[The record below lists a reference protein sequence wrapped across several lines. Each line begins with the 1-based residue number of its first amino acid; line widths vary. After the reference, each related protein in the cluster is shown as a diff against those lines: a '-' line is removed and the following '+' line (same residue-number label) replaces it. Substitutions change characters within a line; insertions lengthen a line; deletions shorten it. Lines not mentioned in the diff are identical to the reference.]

1 MLDTYSLYA
10 NRPIGEDTSMTISS
24 APSTAAPRLEE
35 MRDLF
40 DRYGEAWASRDAAA
54 IAPFHAE
61 DGIFHLHAA
70 APEVR
75 GREAIEAAFA
85 GFLAQLPDLT
95 FTSQQTLIA
104 DWGWTVRW
112 TMSGTLAQ
120 PLEMA
125 GVRAEPGGRIE
136 IDAVD
141 VITVADGALTAK
153 HTYVDWAGALQQL
166 GLA

>member
-1 MLDTYSLYA
+1 
-10 NRPIGEDTSMTISS
+10 MTTTS
-24 APSTAAPRLEE
+24 APSTATPRLEQ
-35 MRDLF
+35 MQSLF
-40 DRYGEAWASRDAAA
+40 ARYGDAWASRDAAA
-54 IAPFHAE
+54 IAPFHAA

-85 GFLAQLPDLT
+85 GFLAQFPDLT
-95 FTSQQTLIA
+95 FISQETLIA
-104 DWGWTVRW
+104 EWGWTVRW

-125 GVRAEPGGRIE
+125 GARAKPGGRIN

-141 VITVADGALTAK
+141 VITVEDGKLTAK
-153 HTYVDWAGALQQL
+153 HTYVDWAAGLQQL
-166 GLA
+166 GPA

>member
-10 NRPIGEDTSMTISS
+10 KPKIGESMTTS
-24 APSTAAPRLEE
+24 AARTATAPELAE
-35 MRDLF
+35 MEALF
-40 DRYGEAWASRDAAA
+40 ERYGDAWASRDARA
-54 IAPFHAE
+54 IAEFHAE

-75 GREAIEAAFA
+75 GRDAIEAAFA
-85 GFLAQLPDLT
+85 GFLAQFPDLT
-95 FTSQQTLIA
+95 FDSQQTLIA

-120 PLEMA
+120 PLELGGA
-125 GVRAEPGGRIE
+125 RAEPGGRIE

-141 VITVADGALTAK
+141 VITVDGGRLTAK
-153 HTYVDWAGALQQL
+153 HTYLDWAAGLEQL
-166 GLA
+166 GLS

>member
-1 MLDTYSLYA
+1 MLDTYSLYGSRA
-10 NRPIGEDTSMTISS
+10 TGKDTLMTTSS
-24 APSTAAPRLEE
+24 APSTAPPGVDE
-35 MRDLF
+35 MQDLF
-40 DRYGEAWASRDAAA
+40 DRYGEAWASRDAVA

-75 GREAIEAAFA
+75 GREMIEAAFA

-95 FTSQQTLIA
+95 FTSQETLIA

-125 GVRAEPGGRIE
+125 GARAEPGGRIE

-141 VITVADGALTAK
+141 VITVSDGLLTAK
-153 HTYVDWAGALQQL
+153 HTYVDWATGLQQL

>member
-1 MLDTYSLYA
+1 
-10 NRPIGEDTSMTISS
+10 MTTTTS
-24 APSTAAPRLEE
+24 APSTAAPRLEQME
-35 MRDLF
+35 SLF
-40 DRYGEAWASRDAAA
+40 DRYGDAWASRDAAA

-61 DGIFHLHAA
+61 DGVFQLHAA

-75 GREAIEAAFA
+75 GRDAIEAAFA
-85 GFLAQLPDLT
+85 GFLAQFPDLT
-95 FTSQQTLIA
+95 FTSQQALIA
-104 DWGWTVRW
+104 EWGWTVRW

-125 GVRAEPGGRIE
+125 GARAEPGGRIE

-141 VITVADGALTAK
+141 VITVTDGLLTAK
-153 HTYVDWAGALQQL
+153 HTYVDWAAGLQQL

>member
-1 MLDTYSLYA
+1 MTTPSLA
-10 NRPIGEDTSMTISS
+10 ASAV
-24 APSTAAPRLEE
+24 APSLEE
-35 MRDLF
+35 MQDLF
-40 DRYGEAWASRDAAA
+40 DRYGEAWARREAAA

-85 GFLAQLPDLT
+85 GFLAQFPDLT
-95 FTSQQTLIA
+95 FTAQQTLIA

-112 TMSGTLAQ
+112 SMSGTLAQ

-125 GVRAEPGGRIE
+125 GARAEPGGRIE
-136 IDAVD
+136 INAVD
-141 VITVADGALTAK
+141 VITVTDGLLTAK
-153 HTYVDWAGALQQL
+153 HTYVDWAAGLQQL

>member
-1 MLDTYSLYA
+1 
-10 NRPIGEDTSMTISS
+10 MTPTPV
-24 APSTAAPRLEE
+24 PSTAAPGLE
-35 MRDLF
+35 LQVLC
-40 DRYGEAWASRDAAA
+40 DRYANAWASRDAAD
-54 IAPFHAE
+54 IAAFHAE

-75 GREAIEAAFA
+75 GRAAIEAAFA
-85 GFLAQLPDLT
+85 VFLTQFPDLT
-95 FTSQQTLIA
+95 FTSQQSLIA

-125 GVRAEPGGRIE
+125 GARAEPGGRIE

-141 VITVADGALTAK
+141 LITVSDGELTAK
-153 HTYVDWAGALQQL
+153 HTYVDWAAGLLQL

>member
-1 MLDTYSLYA
+1 MTSPTAVPAAASGLD
-10 NRPIGEDTSMTISS
+10 
-24 APSTAAPRLEE
+24 E
-35 MRDLF
+35 MQQLF
-40 DRYGEAWASRDAAA
+40 NRYGDAWASRDAAA

-61 DGIFHLHAA
+61 DGVFQLHAA

-75 GREAIEAAFA
+75 GRKAIESAFA
-85 GFLAQLPDLT
+85 GFLAQFPDLT
-95 FTSQQTLIA
+95 FVSQETLIA

-125 GVRAEPGGRIE
+125 GARAEPGGRIE

-141 VITVADGALTAK
+141 VITVSGGELTAK
-153 HTYVDWAGALQQL
+153 HTYVDWAVGLQQL
-166 GLA
+166 GLT

>member
-1 MLDTYSLYA
+1 
-10 NRPIGEDTSMTISS
+10 MTIAATPS
-24 APSTAAPRLEE
+24 AAAPGLEE
-35 MRDLF
+35 MQDLF
-40 DRYGEAWASRDAAA
+40 DRYGDAWASRDAAK

-61 DGIFHLHAA
+61 DGVFHLHVA

-85 GFLAQLPDLT
+85 GFLAQFPDLT

-125 GVRAEPGGRIE
+125 GARAEPGGRIE

-141 VITVADGALTAK
+141 VITVADGLLTAK
-153 HTYVDWAGALQQL
+153 HTYVDWAAGLQQL

>member
-10 NRPIGEDTSMTISS
+10 NHSTGEDTPMTTTS
-24 APSTAAPRLEE
+24 ARSTAAPGIEE
-35 MRDLF
+35 MQALF
-40 DRYGEAWASRDAAA
+40 DRYGEAWASRDAAT

-85 GFLAQLPDLT
+85 GFLAQFPDLT
-95 FTSQQTLIA
+95 FTSQETLIA

-125 GVRAEPGGRIE
+125 GARAEPGGRIE

-141 VITVADGALTAK
+141 VITVSDGMLTAK
-153 HTYVDWAGALQQL
+153 HTYVDWAAGLQQL
-166 GLA
+166 GLS

>member
-1 MLDTYSLYA
+1 
-10 NRPIGEDTSMTISS
+10 MTPTS
-24 APSTAAPRLEE
+24 APSTAAPGLE
-35 MRDLF
+35 MQVLC
-40 DRYGEAWASRDAAA
+40 DRYGNAWASRDAAD
-54 IAPFHAE
+54 IAAFHAE

-75 GREAIEAAFA
+75 GRAAIEAAFA
-85 GFLAQLPDLT
+85 GFLTQFPDLT
-95 FTSQQTLIA
+95 FTPQQSLIA

-125 GVRAEPGGRIE
+125 GARAEPGGRIE

-141 VITVADGALTAK
+141 LITVSDGELTAK
-153 HTYVDWAGALQQL
+153 HTYVDWAAALQQL

>member
-10 NRPIGEDTSMTISS
+10 NRSTGEDTLMTTTS
-24 APSTAAPRLEE
+24 APSTAAPGIEE
-35 MRDLF
+35 MQALF

-85 GFLAQLPDLT
+85 GFLAQFPDLT
-95 FTSQQTLIA
+95 FTSQQTLVA

-125 GVRAEPGGRIE
+125 GARAEPGGRIE

-141 VITVADGALTAK
+141 VITVSDGLLTAK
-153 HTYVDWAGALQQL
+153 HTYVDWAAGLQQL
-166 GLA
+166 GLS